1 MGKLCEFASLLAVM
15 LLVCFHV
22 SGFDRM
28 DGFIR
33 GPLNP
38 YAFFTDEVRC
48 ALEQA
53 SDKAIKGELS
63 TKEAKIFLEKWNVCR
78 CYVEGGTVS
87 WTIAYSAVNTV
98 VYVYSPGRPCSSDYQ
113 PLWNNWY
120 WGAHLYNSPLSTPR
134 HLVPLFLELRRL
146 AKVAPLPLRLVLRAV
161 EPINMFHSMRILS
174 VGLRPSP
181 RILGNYRGII
191 QHSGFGAAPQLKIA
205 LL

>member
-53 SDKAIKGELS
+53 SNKAIKGELS
-63 TKEAKIFLEKWNVCR
+63 AKEAKPLFEKWGVRR
-78 CYVEGGTVS
+78 CIVDKGTVG
-87 WTIAYSAVNTV
+87 WTIPYFSIAQSVE
-98 VYVYSPGRPCSSDYQ
+98 YVYSPGRFCSGDEYK
-113 PLWNNWY
+113 PLGNNWY
-120 WGAHLYNSPLSTPR
+120 W
-134 HLVPLFLELRRL
+134 RRL
-146 AKVAPLPLRLVLRAV
+146 R
-161 EPINMFHSMRILS
+161 
-174 VGLRPSP
+174 
-181 RILGNYRGII
+181 
-191 QHSGFGAAPQLKIA
+191 
-205 LL
+205 